1 MCENTRRLWRR
12 AGRLLGVAAAL
23 IGVVALPVDWQS
35 LGCRLSLAAAGLRQ
49 PANTAQVLQQR
60 LEAADAPLTGGA
72 ITSRPAATVPGSA
85 LPSAKP
91 DIPADTTQA
100 VDALA
105 ALSVSPPGEDGSGGK
120 ILTQKLD
127 AGKNIQAGIA
137 LLNRSGTAV
146 DLAAAL
152 KRPLTQTF
160 EKTDRP
166 QVLILHTHATEQ
178 FMLYDAGYYNEGDRD
193 RTKDKRQNVCAV
205 GKAVAAELEAAG
217 VKVIH
222 DTTAHDSPQYTGAYT
237 RSAATVEGYLEK
249 YPSIKVVLDIHRDAI
264 LRGDT
269 TLVKP
274 TVEVN
279 GRKAAQ
285 VMIIAGVVS
294 TEALPHPEW
303 QQNLT
308 LAARWQQ
315 RMDAACPGVMR
326 PLYTVASRYNQHL
339 SPGYLL
345 VEVGSEGNTVAE
357 VTYSGQLLGKTLAEL
372 LA

>member
-1 MCENTRRLWRR
+1 M
-12 AGRLLGVAAAL
+12 
-23 IGVVALPVDWQS
+23 
-35 LGCRLSLAAAGLRQ
+35 
-49 PANTAQVLQQR
+49 
-60 LEAADAPLTGGA
+60 
-72 ITSRPAATVPGSA
+72 
-85 LPSAKP
+85 
-91 DIPADTTQA
+91 
-100 VDALA
+100 
-105 ALSVSPPGEDGSGGK
+105 
-120 ILTQKLD
+120 
-127 AGKNIQAGIA
+127 
-137 LLNRSGTAV
+137 
-146 DLAAAL
+146 
-152 KRPLTQTF
+152 
-160 EKTDRP
+160 
-166 QVLILHTHATEQ
+166 
-178 FMLYDAGYYNEGDRD
+178 
-193 RTKDKRQNVCAV
+193 
-205 GKAVAAELEAAG
+205 
-217 VKVIH
+217 
-222 DTTAHDSPQYTGAYT
+222 
-237 RSAATVEGYLEK
+237 EK